1 MHISDVRNF
10 NRCPKLYRLSKQ
22 DNDYRPFPYYNI
34 TANIT
39 ESVCHKLGIIDY
51 YEGKPNEENED
62 TFSAFEKYSWLV
74 NSRFVY
80 RGLRVRVPFLHIE
93 EGICDVYF
101 TSLNLYPNDNEITNI
116 SWTVA
121 VLEKLGLLVDGI
133 MIVHLN
139 ADYVRSGELD
149 DEKLW
154 TITDCFYNGKNHPSK
169 NIAETVREQ
178 KLNIDIPLDNL
189 LHFGDEDGDEPR
201 TSKCTG
207 RNKCRFYDE
216 CFPEE
221 KYLPDNSILTLS
233 SSQNKYAMY
242 KDGIEFL
249 RDADLQRNEGSHGQ
263 YAQIMADR
271 NGGLFYE
278 KAALKKWLEGYET
291 PVMSFVDF
299 EWDLYPIPP
308 YEKMRPLQVLPFQYS
323 LDVEVRGEM
332 KHYEYIG
339 EGDCRREFIERLL
352 SDLPEKGTIFAYNAK
367 GAEIV
372 RLREFQELFPEYH
385 DKIQNV
391 INRMCDLATPFI
403 NGLVYDV
410 RMRGLYSLK
419 VIQEM
424 LDRNYTYS
432 KLEIE
437 NGLEAVE
444 IHRKLAHAS
453 EDEREAYYT
462 QLYKYCG
469 LDSYAMVEV
478 LNWLRELINGND
490 PL

>member
-62 TFSAFEKYSWLV
+62 TFKAFENYSWLV

-93 EGICDVYF
+93 NGICDVYF
-101 TSLNLYPNDNEITNI
+101 SSLNLYPGDNDLTNI
-116 SWTVA
+116 AWTVA
-121 VLEKLGLLVDGI
+121 VMEKAGLLINGI
-133 MIVHLN
+133 HLVHLN
-139 ADYVRSGELD
+139 GDYVRAGELD

-154 TITDCFYNGKNHPSK
+154 TVSDYFYNGKNHPSK
-169 NIAETVREQ
+169 NIMEAV
-178 KLNIDIPLDNL
+178 KALNVNIDVPIDNL
-189 LHFGDEDGDEPR
+189 LHFGDEDIDEPR
-201 TSKCTG
+201 SSKCTG
-207 RNKCRFYDE
+207 RNKCCYYDD
-216 CFPEE
+216 CFPFE
-221 KYLPDNSILTLS
+221 KMLPDNSILTLS
-233 SSQNKYAMY
+233 GAQNKYAMY
-242 KDGIEFL
+242 YDGIEFL
-249 RDADLQRNEGSHGQ
+249 KDADTQRIEGSHAQ

-271 NGGLFYE
+271 QGGLFCE
-278 KAALKKWLEGYET
+278 QATLKEWLIRYTT

-308 YEKMRPLQVLPFQYS
+308 YEKMKPLQVLPFQYS
-323 LDVEVRGEM
+323 LDVDNRGEM

-339 EGDCRREFIERLL
+339 EGDCRREFIEKLL
-352 SDLPEKGTIFAYNAK
+352 NDLPDEGVIFAYNAK

-372 RLREFQELFPEYH
+372 RLKEFQELFPEYA
-385 DKIQNV
+385 DKIQDV
-391 INRMCDLATPFI
+391 IDRMCDLATPFI

-424 LDRNYTYS
+424 LDNNYTYS
-432 KLEIE
+432 KLKIE

-444 IHRKLAHAS
+444 IHRRLATADQQQKQ
-453 EDEREAYYT
+453 EYYR
-462 QLYKYCG
+462 QLYQYCG

-478 LNWLRELINGND
+478 YNWLKSLI
-490 PL
+490 